1 RIAHILA
8 TGKAWPSQILAV
20 TFTNKAA
27 REMKQRI
34 GVLVGEAVEG
44 MPWLG
49 TFHSI
54 GVKLLRR
61 HAELAGLRSDFTI
74 LDTDDVIRLIKQLI
88 QAEGLDDKRW
98 PARQF
103 AQMIDGWKNKG
114 LAPEEIA
121 EGDARAFANG
131 KGRELY
137 RAYQNRLTTLNA
149 CDFGDLL
156 CHPIRI
162 FRQNPDILK
171 EYHRRFRYILVD
183 EYQDTNTA
191 QYMWLR
197 LLAQR
202 PDGARNAPVN
212 ICCVGDD
219 DQSIYGWRGA
229 EVDNILRFDKD
240 FPGATVIR

>member
-1 RIAHILA
+1 
-8 TGKAWPSQILAV
+8 
-20 TFTNKAA
+20 
-27 REMKQRI
+27 
-34 GVLVGEAVEG
+34 
-44 MPWLG
+44 
-49 TFHSI
+49 
-54 GVKLLRR
+54 
-61 HAELAGLRSDFTI
+61 TI

-88 QAEGLDDKRW
+88 QAEGIDDKRW

-103 AQMIDGWKNKG
+103 AMMIDGWKNRG
-114 LAPEEIA
+114 LAPEDI
-121 EGDARAFANG
+121 GNDDARSFANG

-137 RAYQNRLTTLNA
+137 AAYQARLKDLNA

-162 FRQNPDILK
+162 LRAHPDVLA

-191 QYMWLR
+191 QYLWLR
-197 LLAQR
+197 LIAQR
-202 PDGARNAPVN
+202 PQRGVQPN

-229 EVDNILRFDKD
+229 EV
-240 FPGATVIR
+240 